1 MIEKQFFSFKNA
13 IAGLKWVISTQRNFK
28 IHLFLSFLS
37 IGGGIIFNISYQE
50 FLIIFI
56 LIISGL
62 ALETVNTA
70 IEETINALH
79 KEKSEEIKIAKD
91 VSAAAMLIFSI
102 GALIIALIIFIPKI
116 FPFPVFNY

>member
-1 MIEKQFFSFKNA
+1 MIKKQFFSFKNA
-13 IAGLKWVISTQRNFK
+13 IAGLKWVIFTQRNFK

-37 IGGGIIFNISYQE
+37 IIGGIIFSISYQE

-56 LIISGL
+56 LIFSGL

-79 KEKSEEIKIAKD
+79 KEKSEEIRIAKD

-116 FPFPVFNY
+116 FPFQIFN